1 MTQTNRKED
10 QVKKWKIPSKGY
22 LYRAAIF
29 KCDADE
35 KMTKLNLFPNP
46 HKVASWL
53 DHNKTRYK
61 WRLYFF
67 IDSVLR
73 EGFLNPVV
81 FWGNIKEGT
90 YQIHPGV
97 NRLHLKSVLP
107 FLDLRAW
114 IVDFNCDSHQE
125 YKDIFT
131 NVRPLPRGPKNNRS
145 IAWKA
150 DHRFGAGLTGLEDQ
164 YEFLLPD
171 DLFVTRIPI
180 KDKWLHQKWD
190 HISREK
196 GFSCFDENGKYHYD
210 IGTPGVKDK
219 FRIHRVEGVYQ
230 LMLHYFFDYPFHTWD
245 KLYFRREK

>member
-1 MTQTNRKED
+1 M
-10 QVKKWKIPSKGY
+10 KKWTTHSDS
-22 LYRAAIF
+22 LLFRAAIF
-29 KCDADE
+29 KCDVDE
-35 KMTKLNLFPNP
+35 RMIQLNTFPSP
-46 HKVASWL
+46 YKVGNWL
-53 DHNKTRYK
+53 AHNKTRYK

-81 FWGNIKEGT
+81 FWGNIKEKT
-90 YQIHPGV
+90 YNIHPGV

-107 FLDLRAW
+107 SLDLRAW
-114 IVDFNCDSHQE
+114 IVDFNCDSHEQ
-125 YKDIFT
+125 YKNTFK
-131 NVRPLPRGPKNNRS
+131 NVRPLPRSAAKDSRS

-150 DHRFGAGLTGLEDQ
+150 DHRSVFGKKEDQ

-180 KDKWLHQKWD
+180 KNKWLHQKWD
-190 HISREK
+190 HISRER
-196 GFSCFDENGKYHYD
+196 GFSCFDEDGKYHYD
-210 IGTPGVKDK
+210 IGTPGAKDK
-219 FRIHRVEGVYQ
+219 FRIHKVEGIYQ